1 MAGIDSRGGV
11 WYNRI
16 NEKHAMKAC
25 GCPQAHLRGI
35 FIFIFQEVFLTN
47 RKVRSLVLAA
57 GCVALGLVL
66 PLLRNMFFGMPAA
79 LILAFEMATYGMCTG
94 LLCKFL
100 PKKPAYVYIT
110 LIASMLIGRAVLGVV
125 SLIVYT
131 ARGTDFTFAV
141 FLAGAFT
148 NAVRGIIL
156 HIVLILPIVLAL
168 KQAKILREE

>member
-1 MAGIDSRGGV
+1 
-11 WYNRI
+11 
-16 NEKHAMKAC
+16 
-25 GCPQAHLRGI
+25 
-35 FIFIFQEVFLTN
+35 
-47 RKVRSLVLAA
+47 
-57 GCVALGLVL
+57 
-66 PLLRNMFFGMPAA
+66 MFFGMPAA

-110 LIASMLIGRAVLGVV
+110 LIASMLIGRAVWGVV

-148 NAVRGIIL
+148 NAVPGIIL
-156 HIVLILPIVLAL
+156 HIVLTPPIVLAL